1 MPEYA
6 HQNDNRPEMGFVSLG
21 DYLGANKGPLD
32 AGYQQDFTQAH
43 ALGDTLQSQLGMTE
57 QEARGYAGHGGT
69 AATSAQAP
77 DYATSATSAM
87 QAQEMGRKFGSQ
99 SALAG
104 SATDPTNPA
113 ASFNAALE
121 YGAHGTDYGTLSGYL
136 GAFGGGGA
144 PDASLAKGNQEG
156 LQDYLNP
163 KPAPEGHDPEQPAS
177 NGSPGVFPGTGRRGP
192 AAPLPYTP
200 VGPVPR
206 RAGTPF

>member
-6 HQNDNRPEMGFVSLG
+6 HQNDNRPELGFVSLG

-57 QEARGYAGHGGT
+57 QEARNYSGQHQGT
-69 AATSAQAP
+69 AATAAQTP
-77 DYATSATSAM
+77 DYNNAATSAM
-87 QAQEMGRKFGSQ
+87 QTQEMGRKFGSQ

-113 ASFNAALE
+113 ASFNAALM

-136 GAFGGGGA
+136 GGFGTGG
-144 PDASLAKGNQEG
+144 PDASLAKGNREG
-156 LQDYLNP
+156 LDDYLTP
-163 KPAPEGHDPEQPAS
+163 KPAAPYDPEHPAS
-177 NGSPGVFPGTGRRGP
+177 LPSERVYPAHGAPGQGPYTQPNPHPPGRRPIG
-192 AAPLPYTP
+192 APL
-200 VGPVPR
+200 
-206 RAGTPF
+206 